1 MEELKQAF
9 YEVMCKYE
17 KSFGET
23 GVMANLNAWA
33 RNKASLLELLRRH
46 PQWDEA
52 AKAIVFTFDE
62 GRGIEHDVVDEI
74 AFTMED
80 LAAEQIKEEQQL
92 EDFRISLRTAVS
104 EYNSTLSEQALKVIR
119 NRGGIKCSTGQKTSR
134 IPYMRDKT
142 VDERYFILTLF
153 AVAFELAGTD
163 YRQDEI
169 ADVHLSIGLPPAH
182 YGA

>member
-9 YEVMCKYE
+9 YEVMYKYE

-23 GVMANLNAWA
+23 GVMANLNEWA
-33 RNKASLLELLRRH
+33 KNKAFLLDLLRHH
-46 PQWDEA
+46 PGWDED

-80 LAAEQIKEEQQL
+80 LAADQIKDEQRL

-104 EYNSTLSEQALKVIR
+104 EYSSTLSEQALEVTYPGR
-119 NRGGIKCSTGQKTSR
+119 HQ
-134 IPYMRDKT
+134 MRHRAENQPDHRQA
-142 VDERYFILTLF
+142 VQAVRCGRARTL
-153 AVAFELAGTD
+153 
-163 YRQDEI
+163 
-169 ADVHLSIGLPPAH
+169 
-182 YGA
+182 